1 MKRKLKTIEVLLLM
15 GLMIFGLAA
24 CALGSAETTEAV
36 STATETEPAVTTVEV
51 TTAAETEPS
60 EPAPEPITVKIIAA
74 NVQNADYDKSGELT
88 LASKYK
94 KLADAFSAKNPDVVF
109 LPEAGTAAAAEEIRS
124 RMANA
129 SNYEVVT
136 GEGSNV
142 MMLYNKAVFKLVDT
156 GCQQIGSAGDA
167 NESNYDRYMVWARL
181 LHKESG
187 TPMVVVPIH
196 VDYAKK
202 ACKAQI
208 NVIVN
213 YLKDNFPK
221 IPFILGGDF
230 NQEMSVISTTDLAS
244 EGYANAGTRASKTI
258 NGSEATYPKNGTII
272 DFVWYK
278 SGLVYTAKAARY
290 EVITDTLPTDHR
302 PLYVEI
308 TITKQQ

>member
-74 NVQNADYDKSGELT
+74 NVQNANYDKSGEPT

-156 GCQQIGSAGDA
+156 GCQQIGSPRDA
-167 NESNYDRYMVWARL
+167 NGSNYDRYMVWARL

-196 VDYAKK
+196 VDYEKT

-258 NGSEATYPKNGTII
+258 NGSEATFPKNGTVI